1 MELIS
6 AETLRDLMC
15 EAVKV
20 DRTIDFLTGKIA
32 EHLHGFAKKAK
43 DLDAFL
49 NACTTE
55 EEWIKKFVNHGL
67 DIGHTAWPKLD
78 FNFDNLTH
86 FFDWWEGTTIEVI
99 VDGQPAFGVPL
110 PKPLGS
116 FDNPVDRSIVVKHKL
131 EAYLNNNSGVSVSF
145 SIFLD
150 GTIYRDNK

>member
-1 MELIS
+1 MLPDES
-6 AETLRDLMC
+6 FQFPTTFSTTSVPNGTR
-15 EAVKV
+15 VKV
-20 DRTIDFLTGKIA
+20 FDLNIPDGHVGFL
-32 EHLHGFAKKAK
+32 KKMAS
-43 DLDAFL
+43 
-49 NACTTE
+49 
-55 EEWIKKFVNHGL
+55 
-67 DIGHTAWPKLD
+67 
-78 FNFDNLTH
+78 
-86 FFDWWEGTTIEVI
+86 DWWEGTTIEVI